1 MLLGLGVLAMDPL
14 REGSPS
20 CFRAAR
26 DQKFSAQF
34 TNQNSLTMAAGYA
47 EGIRRSRPGATLTG
61 FLQKDVRLY
70 KSHVLL
76 FCQVPDISTVKRSI
90 MKPTPQSYL
99 KLLHTPARLDSVL
112 DVLDE
117 LHSAASEGSL
127 PDVSTLSEADLRG
140 WLLEIM
146 YLAQQ
151 TLEEIDAQQ
160 MEREPVSL
168 SLVRKSS

>member
-1 MLLGLGVLAMDPL
+1 
-14 REGSPS
+14 
-20 CFRAAR
+20 
-26 DQKFSAQF
+26 
-34 TNQNSLTMAAGYA
+34 
-47 EGIRRSRPGATLTG
+47 
-61 FLQKDVRLY
+61 
-70 KSHVLL
+70 
-76 FCQVPDISTVKRSI
+76 